1 MVRSHTPETVVVG
14 VPRAVYREREDLFSF
29 ETRSSDVRPH
39 MAPPQFRSLTVW
51 VALAFMGSASVACGQ
66 ADPRAEDEP
75 SPDVAAGTQEAPNQ
89 LTAEEAAEGFEL
101 LFDGESLDA
110 WRGFHMED
118 VPAGWSA
125 RDGALAFT
133 PGGGGGT
140 LITRDTYTDF
150 DLRLE
155 WKVDEGGNSGIFFGI
170 SENTE
175 SAFQSGPE
183 MQVLDN
189 AGHYDGGNPLTSAGS
204 NYGLHAPPEDVS
216 RPADEWN
223 EVRIVRHGN
232 QVVHWLN
239 GVQVVDYEIGSDEWE
254 ALVAGSKFIEWPD
267 YGRHHEGHLGLQDH
281 GDPVWYR
288 NIRVRRIQ

>member
-1 MVRSHTPETVVVG
+1 MRRRIDSLEPRSPG
-14 VPRAVYREREDLFSF
+14 AWAV
-29 ETRSSDVRPH
+29 
-39 MAPPQFRSLTVW
+39 
-51 VALAFMGSASVACGQ
+51 LAFAIGASTACGQ
-66 ADPRAEDEP
+66 AETGSRAEGEP
-75 SPDVAAGTQEAPNQ
+75 ASGDDAAMQTTSNQ

-110 WRGFHMED
+110 WRGFQMED
-118 VPAGWSA
+118 VPGSWSA
-125 RDGALAFT
+125 IDGALAFT
-133 PGGGGGT
+133 PGVGGGT

-155 WKVDEGGNSGIFFGI
+155 WKVGPAGNSGVFFGI
-170 SENTE
+170 SEDTE

-183 MQVLDN
+183 LQVLDN

-204 NYGLHAPPEDVS
+204 NYGLHPPAEDVT
-216 RPADEWN
+216 RPVGEWN

-239 GVQVVDYEIGSDEWE
+239 GARIVEYEIGSDEWE
-254 ALVAGSKFIEWPD
+254 ALVAGSKFVQWPD

-288 NIRVRRIQ
+288 NIRIRRL

>member
-1 MVRSHTPETVVVG
+1 MIRNT
-14 VPRAVYREREDLFSF
+14 D
-29 ETRSSDVRPH
+29 
-39 MAPPQFRSLTVW
+39 SLGAWSATAW
-51 VALAFMGSASVACGQ
+51 SALAFAVFATSACGQ
-66 ADPRAEDEP
+66 AETGSRAEGEGIP
-75 SPDVAAGTQEAPNQ
+75 EGMAASQEAANQ

-110 WRGFHMED
+110 WRGFQMED
-118 VPAGWSA
+118 VPEGWSA
-125 RDGALAFT
+125 ADGTLAFT
-133 PGGGGGT
+133 PGARGGT

-155 WKVDEGGNSGIFFGI
+155 WKVGPAGNSGIFFGI
-170 SENTE
+170 SEATE

-216 RPADEWN
+216 RPAGEWN

-239 GVQVVDYEIGSDEWE
+239 GVRIVEYEIGSTEWE
-254 ALVAGSKFIEWPD
+254 ELVAGSKFIEWPD

-281 GDPVWYR
+281 GDPAWYR
-288 NIRVRRIQ
+288 NIRVRRL

>member
-1 MVRSHTPETVVVG
+1 MRRQSVSLG
-14 VPRAVYREREDLFSF
+14 S
-29 ETRSSDVRPH
+29 
-39 MAPPQFRSLTVW
+39 RSLGAGAILVI
-51 VALAFMGSASVACGQ
+51 AACAMSACAQAEAGSRSEGEPA
-66 ADPRAEDEP
+66 AEP
-75 SPDVAAGTQEAPNQ
+75 AAETQEASNQ

-110 WRGFHMED
+110 WRGFQIED
-118 VPAGWSA
+118 VPGGWSA
-125 RDGALAFT
+125 MDGSLAFT
-133 PGGGGGT
+133 PGAGGGT

-155 WKVDEGGNSGIFFGI
+155 WKVGPAGNSGVFFGI

-183 MQVLDN
+183 LQVLDN

-204 NYGLHAPPEDVS
+204 NYSLHAPAEDVA
-216 RPADEWN
+216 RPVGEWN

-239 GVQVVDYEIGSDEWE
+239 GDRIVEYEIASPEWE
-254 ALVAGSKFIEWPD
+254 ALVAGSKFVQWPD

-288 NIRVRRIQ
+288 NLRIRRL

>member
-1 MVRSHTPETVVVG
+1 MRRHTYPF
-14 VPRAVYREREDLFSF
+14 VPPPLICTLF
-29 ETRSSDVRPH
+29 
-39 MAPPQFRSLTVW
+39 
-51 VALAFMGSASVACGQ
+51 ALVIGASTACGPAEAGSQPAEEDASDAAFDTQ
-66 ADPRAEDEP
+66 A
-75 SPDVAAGTQEAPNQ
+75 AANR
-89 LTAEEAAEGFEL
+89 LSAEEAAEGFEL
-101 LFDGESLDA
+101 LFDGESVDA
-110 WRGFHMED
+110 WRGFQMED

-125 RDGALAFT
+125 KDGALAFT
-133 PGGGGGT
+133 PGVGGGT
-140 LITRDTYTDF
+140 LITRDTYADF

-170 SENTE
+170 VESTE

-189 AGHYDGGNPLTSAGS
+189 AGHYDGGDPLTSAGS
-204 NYGLHAPPEDVS
+204 NYGLHAPPEDVT
-216 RPADEWN
+216 RPVGEWN

-239 GVQVVDYEIGSDEWE
+239 GVQVVEYEIASPEWE
-254 ALVAGSKFIEWPD
+254 ALVAGSKFIQWPD

-288 NIRVRRIQ
+288 NVRARRISS

>member
-1 MVRSHTPETVVVG
+1 MKRRIDSFKLSSAATSALLTFGAVG
-14 VPRAVYREREDLFSF
+14 A
-29 ETRSSDVRPH
+29 
-39 MAPPQFRSLTVW
+39 A
-51 VALAFMGSASVACGQ
+51 GCGQ
-66 ADPRAEDEP
+66 AEAGSETGDAAPADA
-75 SPDVAAGTQEAPNQ
+75 DVEAQMAANR
-89 LTAEEAAEGFEL
+89 LSAEEAAEGFEL

-110 WRGFHMED
+110 WRGFRMDD

-125 RDGALAFT
+125 KEGALAFT
-133 PGGGGGT
+133 PGVGGGT
-140 LITRDTYTDF
+140 LITRETYADF

-155 WKVDEGGNSGIFFGI
+155 WKVGEGGNSGIFFGI

-175 SAFQSGPE
+175 RAFESGPE

-216 RPADEWN
+216 NPAGEWN

-239 GVQVVDYEIGSDEWE
+239 GVRVVEYEIGSDEWE
-254 ALVAGSKFIEWPD
+254 ALVAGSKFVEWPD
-267 YGRHHEGHLGLQDH
+267 YGRHHEGHLGVQDH

-288 NIRVRRIQ
+288 NIRVRRIP

>member
-1 MVRSHTPETVVVG
+1 MRRHS
-14 VPRAVYREREDLFSF
+14 SF
-29 ETRSSDVRPH
+29 FGTWSPG
-39 MAPPQFRSLTVW
+39 AW
-51 VALAFMGSASVACGQ
+51 VLLAFSAVAASGCGQ
-66 ADPRAEDEP
+66 AEAGSQTEGAPAEDGAP
-75 SPDVAAGTQEAPNQ
+75 VMQAAANR
-89 LTAEEAAEGFEL
+89 LSAEEAAEGFEL
-101 LFDGESLDA
+101 LFDGESVDA
-110 WRGFHMED
+110 WRGFQMED

-133 PGGGGGT
+133 PGVGGGT

-170 SENTE
+170 VESTE

-189 AGHYDGGNPLTSAGS
+189 AGHYDGGDPLTSAGS
-204 NYGLHAPPEDVS
+204 NYGLHAPPEDVT
-216 RPADEWN
+216 RPVGEWN

-239 GVQVVDYEIGSDEWE
+239 GAQVVEYEIASPEWE
-254 ALVAGSKFIEWPD
+254 ALVAGSKFIQWPD

-288 NIRVRRIQ
+288 SVRVRRISS